1 MLNVGMQGWSDTSE
15 VDSLMS
21 VFYQVISFEDGD
33 APDWERMAALFS
45 AHARITRITPQG
57 IDYLDLSSFRLMAEE
72 LIEVGAFTSFF
83 ECEVA
88 RRLDR
93 FGDVLHIASAYE
105 TRVSPTALDY
115 VERGINS
122 LQLVREGGKWK
133 ILSLCWDTNAPFDL
147 HGLGSLIAGETSHG
161 QN

>member
-1 MLNVGMQGWSDTSE
+1 MCAQTRSLRAVRKLRVGVDHHAGMKRSATAMLNVGMQGWSDTSE

-105 TRVSPTALDY
+105 TRVSPTAL
-115 VERGINS
+115 
-122 LQLVREGGKWK
+122 
-133 ILSLCWDTNAPFDL
+133 
-147 HGLGSLIAGETSHG
+147 
-161 QN
+161 